1 MPALPPDSR
10 GPIAYNRRVDHA
22 SAPGVQAAAAAA
34 AAELSVVVPCYNEA
48 ANVAPLARRLAAAL
62 DGVRWEAIFVDDD
75 SPDGTAARVREVA
88 RSDPRVRCL
97 RRIGRRGLSSA
108 VIEGAMASSAEHVA
122 VIDGD
127 LQHDETRLR
136 EMLDALRGGAD
147 LVVGSRHVAGGD
159 SAGLDGRWR
168 HTISGL
174 GIRAAQA
181 VLPVRLSDPMSG
193 FFMVRRD
200 VFERAAPRLTGA
212 GFKILVDLVLS
223 SREPLR
229 IREVAVRFAPRVAGD
244 SKLDVVVLLQFAGLL
259 FDKASRGVVPLRFVS
274 FALVGLIGVGIHLA
288 ALDTGRAAGLAFGPA
303 QAVATLVAMLANFQL
318 NNVVTYRGV
327 RLRGRALWR
336 GLTLFVAVC
345 SLGAVADVGI
355 ARMLYAAR
363 GGWTP
368 SAVLGAAVGVVWNYA
383 ISATLVWRRR

>member
-1 MPALPPDSR
+1 MT
-10 GPIAYNRRVDHA
+10 YNRGVDQLT
-22 SAPGVQAAAAAA
+22 SAVQVEA
-34 AAELSVVVPCYNEA
+34 AAELSVVVPCYNEG
-48 ANVAPLARRLAAAL
+48 ANVAPMARRLAAAL
-62 DGVRWEAIFVDDD
+62 PGVRWEAIFVDDD
-75 SPDGTAARVREVA
+75 SPDGTADRVRAIARV
-88 RSDPRVRCL
+88 DPRIRCI

-108 VIEGAMASSAEHVA
+108 GIEGALASSADYVA

-127 LQHDETRLR
+127 LQHDETRLG
-136 EMLDALRGGAD
+136 EMLAALRGGGAD

-168 HTISGL
+168 HRISGL

-193 FFMVRRD
+193 FFMLRRE

-223 SREPLR
+223 SREALR

-259 FDKASRGVVPLRFVS
+259 FDKASGGVVPLRFVS
-274 FALVGLIGVGIHLA
+274 FALVGLIGVGIHLVV
-288 ALDTGRAAGLAFGPA
+288 LDAGRAAGMAFASA
-303 QAVATLVAMLANFQL
+303 QGVATLVAMLANFQL
-318 NNVVTYRGV
+318 NNAVTYRGM

-336 GLTLFVAVC
+336 GLGLFVAVC